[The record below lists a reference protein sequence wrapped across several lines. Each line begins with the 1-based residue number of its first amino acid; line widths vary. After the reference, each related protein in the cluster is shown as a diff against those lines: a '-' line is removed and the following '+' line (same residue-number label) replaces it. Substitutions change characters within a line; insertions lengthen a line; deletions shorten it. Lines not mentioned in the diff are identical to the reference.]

1 MNDAQHALRIRLREL
16 RAAIPAATRIAAAD
30 AVAKTLLR
38 LPAIQ
43 DARAIAGYWS
53 IGGELPL
60 HSLMTRLPE
69 NMRYCLPILQPGRM
83 LRFAPWRVGDA
94 VVANRYGIPEPAQ
107 AAMTLDPQ
115 ALDVVLL
122 PLLGYTRTGDR
133 IGTGGGWYDRS
144 FAFRLTAPSPPL
156 LVGVGFASQQV
167 DSYLTQEWDVP
178 LDAIAT
184 ERELIVC
191 TR

>member
-1 MNDAQHALRIRLREL
+1 MREL

-30 AVAKTLLR
+30 AVAKILLR

-43 DARAIAGYWS
+43 NAHAIAGYWS

-69 NMRYCLPILQPGRM
+69 TTRYCLPILQPGRT

-115 ALDVVLL
+115 ALDIVLL
-122 PLLGYTRTGDR
+122 PLLGYTRNGDR

-144 FAFRLTAPSPPL
+144 FAFRLTAPTPPM
-156 LVGVGFASQQV
+156 LVGVGFACQQV
-167 DSYLTQEWDVP
+167 DSCATQEWDVS

-184 ERELIVC
+184 EHELIVC
-191 TR
+191 MR